1 MKRILYC
8 VWQCT
13 WGFFQSALGL
23 MVFIPHLREQ
33 HTWYHG
39 AVVTTWD
46 HGASVSL
53 GMFVFLAKEPPFYE
67 SRDTQRTPQERAQ
80 RLLVHEYGHTVQSL
94 ILGPFYLLVIG
105 IPSALWAGLPA
116 LRRKRK
122 TENVSYFSFFPEKW
136 ADRLGER
143 VLGEAPPKMP

>member
-23 MVFIPHLREQ
+23 MVFILHLREK
-33 HTWYHG
+33 HAWYHG
-39 AVVTTWD
+39 ALVTEWK
-46 HGASVSL
+46 ARSSVSL

-67 SRDTQRTPQERAQ
+67 SRDTQRAPRERAQ

-94 ILGPFYLLVIG
+94 ILGPLYLLVIG

-116 LRRKRK
+116 LRRKRRA
-122 TENVSYFSFFPEKW
+122 ENLSYFSFFPERW
-136 ADRLGER
+136 ADRLGEK
-143 VLGEAPPKMP
+143 VLGEALPKTP